1 MTTGATSSSTVTLRK
16 NSANATNTFSINAN
30 TTGAFSDT
38 TPHNDSIAT
47 GDLIAVEV
55 VAGSS
60 ALIIDII
67 ACTFQRVHHQIRS
80 LVLVVW
86 KSQMHLVVRL
96 HGTCQA
102 V

>member
-1 MTTGATSSSTVTLRK
+1 VTTAATSSSTVTLRK
-16 NSANATNTFSINAN
+16 NSSNANNTISINAN

-60 ALIIDII
+60 APLLI
-67 ACTFQRVHHQIRS
+67 
-80 LVLVVW
+80 
-86 KSQMHLVVRL
+86 
-96 HGTCQA
+96 
-102 V
+102 